1 MNALV
6 SKDIGNIED
15 YKDAIIDGLRA
26 IKAKLGDNF
35 SEYNLY
41 ICRSWK
47 SKISGS
53 SEKFSKYTITG
64 PGILSYRIP
73 SARKFRYLDF
83 KIDEYHPNVIE
94 AYIDT
99 LKPEDDEF
107 STLLIECKMSGFSDV
122 LKQRCNLCSIDM
134 ECMTIS
140 ILET

>member
-1 MNALV
+1 MNALI

-35 SEYNLY
+35 SEYDFCIRRN
-41 ICRSWK
+41 WK
-47 SKISGS
+47 FRISDS

-73 SARKFRYLDF
+73 SARKFRYLDL
-83 KIDEYHPNVIE
+83 KIDEHHPNIIE

-107 STLLIECKMSGFSDV
+107 STLLIECNMSGFSDA
-122 LKQRCNLCSIDM
+122 LKQRCNLCSIDIGH
-134 ECMTIS
+134 MTIS
-140 ILET
+140 IFET